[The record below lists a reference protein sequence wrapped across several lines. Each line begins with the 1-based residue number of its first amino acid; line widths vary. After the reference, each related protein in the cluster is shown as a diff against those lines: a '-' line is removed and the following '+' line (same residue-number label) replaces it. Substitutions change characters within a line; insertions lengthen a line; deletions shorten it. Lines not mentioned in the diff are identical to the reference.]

1 MRKPQVLSKIVIYQF
16 RHNCVKPK
24 NDEKVKMSYTDK
36 DCFFKDIVKD
46 AEERF
51 ATSN

>member
-1 MRKPQVLSKIVIYQF
+1 M
-16 RHNCVKPK
+16 
-24 NDEKVKMSYTDK
+24 DK

-51 ATSN
+51 APSNQELDRFLQKLQKRKKKETIGLMKDETLD